1 MKVLPSSFNLMLHH
15 LKNVTAVFAVTF
27 FFGFACTNDPSE
39 VKLITAEDDRP
50 AEFQENIRLVYSDS
64 GQVKMILEAPIAE
77 NYNQKEQP
85 KLVFPK
91 GIFVRF
97 FDANGTEE
105 SSITANYAIR
115 LINEQRWQA
124 KGDVVVENIQ
134 NERLNTEEL
143 FWDEAKEIIYS
154 EVFVKMTTDS
164 QIIMGEGFESDQ
176 NFTNA
181 VVKKVT
187 GQIALEDDEL

>member
-1 MKVLPSSFNLMLHH
+1 MKPLPSNFNLMLHH
-15 LKNVTAVFAVTF
+15 LKNVTALIAVTF
-27 FFGFACTNDPSE
+27 FFGYACTNDPSE
-39 VKLITAEDDRP
+39 VKLITVEDENP
-50 AEFQENIRLVYSDS
+50 AEYQENIRLVYSDS
-64 GQVKMILEAPIAE
+64 GRVKMILEAPIAE

-97 FDANGTEE
+97 FDANGVEE
-105 SSITANYAIR
+105 SKITANYAIR
-115 LINEQRWQA
+115 LINQQRWQA

-154 EVFVKMTTDS
+154 EVFVKMTTDT
-164 QIIMGEGFESDQ
+164 QIIMGEGFEADQ

-181 VVKKVT
+181 IVKKVT
-187 GQIALEDDEL
+187 GQIALEDEEL